1 MPEQANARVWE
12 FQGRR
17 SGDPWRTDLRASWEL
32 VLDPISEDFSAE
44 TMSASDLMKLWVG
57 RIRSRGFSGGLIP
70 IYWYVE
76 SEDARVLESM
86 PFQYEHYT
94 GHAREDFLTFFT
106 WPVDAE
112 TGQKLN
118 WLELPVLDKEWNT
131 ERSHKGGFIQ
141 EATGW
146 KPAILQPYVYLNSL
160 TDSFNRD

>member
-17 SGDPWRTDLRASWEL
+17 SRDLWKTDLRANWEL
-32 VLDPISEDFSAE
+32 VLDPVSEDFSAE
-44 TMSASDLMKLWVG
+44 TMSASNLMKLWVG

-86 PFQYEHYT
+86 PFQYEHYS

-112 TGQKLN
+112 TKSKLN

-160 TDSFNRD
+160 TESFNQD

>member
-1 MPEQANARVWE
+1 
-12 FQGRR
+12 
-17 SGDPWRTDLRASWEL
+17 
-32 VLDPISEDFSAE
+32 
-44 TMSASDLMKLWVG
+44 MSASDLMKLWVG
-57 RIRSRGFSGGLIP
+57 RIRSRGFSGELIP

-76 SEDARVLESM
+76 NEDARVLESM

-118 WLELPVLDKEWNT
+118 WLDLPVLDKEWNN

-160 TDSFNRD
+160 TESFNRD

>member
-17 SGDPWRTDLRASWEL
+17 SGDLWRTDLRANWEV

-44 TMSASDLMKLWVG
+44 TMSASNLMRLWVG
-57 RIRSRGFSGGLIP
+57 RIRSRGFSGELIP

-76 SEDARVLESM
+76 SEDERVLESM

-94 GHAREDFLTFFT
+94 GHAREDFLSFFT

-112 TGQKLN
+112 TRSKLN

-160 TDSFNRD
+160 TESFNQD

>member
-1 MPEQANARVWE
+1 MLEQANAKVWE

-17 SGDPWRTDLRASWEL
+17 SGDLWKTDLRANWEL
-32 VLDPISEDFSAE
+32 VLDPVSEDFSAE
-44 TMSASDLMKLWVG
+44 TMSASKLMKLWVG

-86 PFQYEHYT
+86 PFQYEHYS

-112 TGQKLN
+112 TKSKLN

-160 TDSFNRD
+160 TESFNQD